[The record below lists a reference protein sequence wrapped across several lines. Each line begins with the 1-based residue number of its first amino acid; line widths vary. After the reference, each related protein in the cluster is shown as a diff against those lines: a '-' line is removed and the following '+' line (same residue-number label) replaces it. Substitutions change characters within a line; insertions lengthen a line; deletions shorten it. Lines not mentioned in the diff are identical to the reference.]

1 VYFAVQVDKSEK
13 FAKHSDRSSNDS
25 ADLKVDIRTSSS
37 LSNVHED
44 TSDRWEDRSD
54 VPTPRLTNGGE
65 GIYRY
70 SADYTEPTLPLKSVS
85 FTYKIFFAKY
95 QK

>member
-1 VYFAVQVDKSEK
+1 MPEKS
-13 FAKHSDRSSNDS
+13 AKHSDRSSNDS
-25 ADLKVDIRTSSS
+25 DLKAEIRTNSS

-44 TSDRWEDRSD
+44 ASWEDRSD

-70 SADYTEPTLPLKSVS
+70 SAEYTEPTLPLKSVS
-85 FTYKIFFAKY
+85 RVQNVYF
-95 QK
+95 